1 MPELQLW
8 FLGLAATA
16 LPALICWLV
25 SVPRRDASLVDRVW
39 SLLFVS
45 AADSTKQRNWS

>member
-16 LPALICWLV
+16 LPALLCCLV
-25 SVPRRDASLVDRVW
+25 SVPRRDALPAREPGC
-39 SLLFVS
+39 L
-45 AADSTKQRNWS
+45 